1 MVSKIGPFLETF
13 GTGWDGF
20 FVSIPLARAFEVLAM
35 LCQWRRSVPE
45 AEASAPLTL
54 GRTIQVCWE
63 RAPGAGGRSLQGAI
77 GNAFILARVR
87 CHVTRASLARRLRAA
102 VSRFR
107 AQCLCNGQRLSA
119 RCRSC
124 ANSRAA
130 WRIWRVASCS
140 SCVQGAG
147 TAARRLVDSCQIH
160 RQVKLCA
167 RGGQMF
173 AEQRA
178 RPSRVVAAVAAVAQ
192 RWRAPGWG
200 MPTTIIVF
208 RAQCYLL
215 LAVRA
220 VGMRQR
226 SARVTLPA
234 VLARR
239 DAARDKRT
247 RRDHAQTQAATM
259 TFIAIVRGAAPFKNF
274 GQETAPKVGPEMEH
288 RIRRLASEECATQR
302 KS

>member
-1 MVSKIGPFLETF
+1 MR
-13 GTGWDGF
+13 
-20 FVSIPLARAFEVLAM
+20 LARASEVLAM

-45 AEASAPLTL
+45 AAESAPLAL
-54 GRTIQVCWE
+54 GRTIQACWE
-63 RAPGAGGRSLQGAI
+63 LAPGAAQRSLQGAI
-77 GNAFILARVR
+77 GNVFVLARVR
-87 CHVTRASLARRLRAA
+87 CHVTHASLARRLRAA
-102 VSRFR
+102 MSRFR

>member
-1 MVSKIGPFLETF
+1 M
-13 GTGWDGF
+13 
-20 FVSIPLARAFEVLAM
+20 PLARAFEVLAM

-140 SCVQGAG
+140 SCVQDAG
-147 TAARRLVDSCQIH
+147 TAARRLADCCQTR

-167 RGGQMF
+167 HGGQMF

-178 RPSRVVAAVAAVAQ
+178 RFRRVVAAVAAVVQ
-192 RWRAPGWG
+192 R
-200 MPTTIIVF
+200 
-208 RAQCYLL
+208 
-215 LAVRA
+215 
-220 VGMRQR
+220 
-226 SARVTLPA
+226 
-234 VLARR
+234 
-239 DAARDKRT
+239 
-247 RRDHAQTQAATM
+247 
-259 TFIAIVRGAAPFKNF
+259 
-274 GQETAPKVGPEMEH
+274 
-288 RIRRLASEECATQR
+288 
-302 KS
+302 

>member
-1 MVSKIGPFLETF
+1 M
-13 GTGWDGF
+13 
-20 FVSIPLARAFEVLAM
+20 PLARAFEVLAM

-54 GRTIQVCWE
+54 GRTIQACWE

-77 GNAFILARVR
+77 GNVFILARVR

-140 SCVQGAG
+140 SCVQDAG
-147 TAARRLVDSCQIH
+147 TAARRLAYCCQTR

-167 RGGQMF
+167 HGGQMF

-178 RPSRVVAAVAAVAQ
+178 RSRRVVAAVAAVAQ
-192 RWRAPGWG
+192 R
-200 MPTTIIVF
+200 
-208 RAQCYLL
+208 
-215 LAVRA
+215 
-220 VGMRQR
+220 
-226 SARVTLPA
+226 
-234 VLARR
+234 
-239 DAARDKRT
+239 
-247 RRDHAQTQAATM
+247 
-259 TFIAIVRGAAPFKNF
+259 
-274 GQETAPKVGPEMEH
+274 
-288 RIRRLASEECATQR
+288 
-302 KS
+302 